1 MGGGGF
7 GLPQRG
13 NRSQPS
19 MVGSGSS
26 TCPLTRRLRLGTDC
40 ANLFPCPRSVTSQG
54 ELEISHAGSIYTAE
68 IGQSSSRG
76 PLHPPRPCGETPSS
90 PAHPAINSRKTEAQI
105 ARSTFKTF
113 CVLKEKEISGA
124 HDQSDSR
131 AAFVSCDYKER
142 AFWPNL
148 HQGPASRSSVH
159 LRST

>member
-1 MGGGGF
+1 MDGGGF

-68 IGQSSSRG
+68 IGQSSPRG
-76 PLHPPRPCGETPSS
+76 PLNPPRPCGETPSS
-90 PAHPAINSRKTEAQI
+90 PALPSTVGKQRPRSRAPPSKP
-105 ARSTFKTF
+105 FVF
-113 CVLKEKEISGA
+113 LKEKEISGA

-148 HQGPASRSSVH
+148 HQGPASLSSVH